1 MLNKTTSRKFIAPRR
16 QGRKGRNISPNLARF
31 APLREA
37 SFLGFRKPNASENF
51 KYFCLDFGF

>member
-1 MLNKTTSRKFIAPRR
+1 MLNKTTSRKFIAPAKTQPKADQPFSWLS

-37 SFLGFRKPNASENF
+37 SFFPIS
-51 KYFCLDFGF
+51 

>member
-1 MLNKTTSRKFIAPRR
+1 MLNKTTSRKFIAPAKTQPKADQPFSWLS

-37 SFLGFRKPNASENF
+37 SFSRFREPN
-51 KYFCLDFGF
+51 